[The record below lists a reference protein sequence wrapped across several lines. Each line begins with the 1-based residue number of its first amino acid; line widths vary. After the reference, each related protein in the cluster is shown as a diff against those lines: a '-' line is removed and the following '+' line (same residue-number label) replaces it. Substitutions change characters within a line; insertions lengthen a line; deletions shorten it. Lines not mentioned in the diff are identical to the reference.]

1 MGNYIRFDWA
11 IKKLLRQKANF
22 VVLEGFISSLLE
34 KKVKIECLL
43 ESEGNV
49 ERDDEKHNRVDMLVG
64 AENGEKYII
73 EVQNSNE
80 TAYFQ
85 RMLFGT
91 SQLIKDYL
99 HKGEGYENVQKVYSI
114 NIVYFD
120 LGKGDDYIYHGYT
133 EFRGVHDGKLLNLS
147 PFQMEM
153 FDVSEVKDIF
163 PEYYILKVNGFN
175 DVART
180 PIEQWIEFLKN
191 GDIPDNA
198 TAPGL
203 SEARE
208 IMRYDKMSAVEKCD
222 YDHHL
227 KEILILRGQVDHA
240 VGEARLEARA
250 EALIEGRAEGRAEGL
265 MEGREEEKRS
275 TILRMQEAGASLD
288 MIAIATGLSAEDIK
302 RLLDS

>member
-1 MGNYIRFDWA
+1 M
-11 IKKLLRQKANF
+11 
-22 VVLEGFISSLLE
+22 
-34 KKVKIECLL
+34 KIECLL

-49 ERDDEKHNRVDMLVG
+49 EREDEKYNRVDMMVG

-80 TAYFQ
+80 TAYFH

-120 LGKGDDYIYHGYT
+120 LGKGDDYIYHGCT
-133 EFRGVHDGKLLNLS
+133 EFRGMHNNELLNLS
-147 PFQMEM
+147 PFQMEE
-153 FDVSEVKDIF
+153 FNVSEVKDIF

-175 DVART
+175 DVAKT
-180 PIEQWIEFLKN
+180 PLEEWIKFLKE

-203 SEARE
+203 AEARE
-208 IMRYDKMSAVEKCD
+208 IMRYDRMSAVERCD

-250 EALIEGRAEGRAEGL
+250 EGRAEGRAEAIRMMKQSG
-265 MEGREEEKRS
+265 MSEEQIAKIMSIPLDAVEK
-275 TILRMQEAGASLD
+275 TEQ
-288 MIAIATGLSAEDIK
+288 
-302 RLLDS
+302 